1 MKKIAVVGSLNID
14 YFVETD
20 IFPSTG
26 ETIMG
31 KGFFMSVGGKGANQA
46 VAAARL
52 GGKVSMFGSV
62 GNDDNGKLLIGKME
76 KEGVNVS
83 HLNKV
88 EGSNTGVAFI
98 EICNSENRILV
109 ISGANQHT
117 NIQYINRIQDRLL
130 EHDIILFQLETPLSM
145 IEYIIPILAKEGKT
159 IILNPAPACQ
169 LSSELIANVTF
180 LTPNEHEY
188 PLVLNEKGEL
198 KETLEKHPN
207 KVIVTCGSR
216 GVYFHEG
223 KGLIKVP
230 AIQVEA
236 VDTTG
241 AGDTFSGAFTLALSE
256 GRTIE
261 ESIRFGTIAAGLSVR
276 KKGAQTGMPTRKEME
291 HFIKEELV

>member
-14 YFVETD
+14 YFMETD
-20 IFPSTG
+20 IFPSAG

-31 KGFFMSVGGKGANQA
+31 KEFFMSVGGKGANQA

-52 GGKVSMFGSV
+52 GGNVSMFGSV
-62 GNDDNGKLLIGKME
+62 GNDDNGNLLIGKIE
-76 KEGVNVS
+76 NEGVDIS
-83 HLNKV
+83 HLNLV

-98 EICNSENRILV
+98 EICKSENRIIV
-109 ISGANQHT
+109 SSGANEHT
-117 NIQYINRIQDRLL
+117 DIQYINRIQNRLL
-130 EHDIILFQLETPLSM
+130 EHDIILFQLETPLPM
-145 IEYIIPILAKEGKT
+145 IEHIIPILAKEGKI

-188 PLVLNEKGEL
+188 PLVLSEVAGLE
-198 KETLEKHPN
+198 ETLEKYPN

-216 GVYFHEG
+216 GVYFHDG
-223 KGLIKVP
+223 RGVVKVP
-230 AIQVEA
+230 AIKVEA

-256 GRTIE
+256 GKALE
-261 ESIRFGTIAAGLSVR
+261 ESIKFGTIAAGLSVR
-276 KKGAQTGMPTRKEME
+276 KKGAQTGMPTRKEID